1 MIVGRGSDD
10 SVGRAAPAGSVLAQP
25 KADCGE
31 DPRREGMAM
40 AMFDAVR
47 GAVQIMSGVTEVTL
61 AKARDAATALVNQGL
76 AGDTGAMVGGV
87 QELADELWATG
98 QDNREMLLQ
107 TVRMEVDRAVNRM
120 GFVREDELA
129 SVRRHVDRLEAEL
142 ARAQE
147 ELAQAR
153 EDAATSSIVVAAET
167 AGDAD
172 IAESV
177 VDSARRIAA
186 VTGALGGVP
195 GLAGGPWARVARDL
209 ATSAAGI
216 VAAAAA
222 QQRGPAPSAPQREAT
237 PSTPKPAPAQKVADS
252 KTAKQS
258 AAKPP
263 AVKKAAKKTTAKK
276 TAKKATAKKST
287 AKKAVKKATTST
299 AGPNGEGA

>member
-1 MIVGRGSDD
+1 
-10 SVGRAAPAGSVLAQP
+10 
-25 KADCGE
+25 
-31 DPRREGMAM
+31 M
-40 AMFDAVR
+40 AMFDAVK
-47 GAVQIMSGVTEVTL
+47 GAVQLMTGVTEVTL

-76 AGDTGAMVGGV
+76 AGDTGTVVGGV

-129 SVRRHVDRLEAEL
+129 SVRRHVDRLESEL

-216 VAAAAA
+216 VAAAAT
-222 QQRGPAPSAPQREAT
+222 QQRSSTTTSGTRSPSPAG
-237 PSTPKPAPAQKVADS
+237 STPTAQKPVAEKS
-252 KTAKQS
+252 TAEKS
-258 AAKPP
+258 
-263 AVKKAAKKTTAKK
+263 
-276 TAKKATAKKST
+276 TAKKST
-287 AKKAVKKATTST
+287 AKKSTSSKAVPT
-299 AGPNGEGA
+299 GEGA